1 MSADPHGLGNNLLV
15 SGYTNANASGDAHEV
30 LLFNKHSYQVKA
42 WDATSTAYFTVEASN
57 SKGPDAEFLTI
68 ADYQIDS
75 SAGINPQGIM
85 YSDDWRFVQCRW
97 AITGHSAGAFSVMEN
112 HIY

>member
-1 MSADPHGLGNNLLV
+1 MSADPHGLGDNLLV
-15 SGYTNANASGDAHEV
+15 SGYAAANASGAAHEV

-42 WDATSTAYFTVEASN
+42 WDTTSSDAYFTVDASN
-57 SKGPDAEFLTI
+57 QKGANAEFLTI
-68 ADYQIDS
+68 ADYQIS
-75 SAGINPQGIM
+75 GAVNSQGIM

-97 AITGHSAGAFSVMEN
+97 AITGHTAGTFSVLEN